1 MKSVLIALRDL
12 RIGGIEKSAITL
24 MKFLKEIGYYIT
36 LVLEEIKGELLDEIE
51 KSVKSVK
58 IIQFKPS
65 NIKIKII
72 RKTINLF
79 KQIKFKLK
87 HKNRF
92 DVSISYATYSKPDSY
107 VARQASK
114 NSILWCHANYLE
126 LFENNKHDV
135 EKFFEEIH
143 YEEFSKIV
151 FVAKSAMN
159 SFKDIFPNEKNVYY
173 CNNLIDV
180 NDIYEKANQKIHI
193 HYNRETTTF
202 LNIGRHDEKQ
212 KKLTRIIKAA
222 SLLKRENY
230 KFRIIFVG
238 SGEDTKKYQDLVKK
252 YKLQKNIIFEGT
264 KVNPYPYYQISDCV
278 ILSSDY
284 EGYPVV
290 FLESYLFNLPII
302 TTDVSDY
309 RDILQGR
316 GIVTSKNTKSIY
328 QSMKK
333 FIEKGYVIKKE
344 FDSREYNRK
353 IENKLKEILKNS

>member
-24 MKFLKEIGYYIT
+24 IKFLKDNGYNVT
-36 LVLEEIKGELLDEIE
+36 LVLEEKKGELFDKIE
-51 KSVKSVK
+51 NSVK
-58 IIQFKPS
+58 IVQFKPS
-65 NIKIKII
+65 NFKIRII
-72 RKTINLF
+72 RKILNCF
-79 KQIKFKLK
+79 KQNCFKLK
-87 HKNRF
+87 YRNKF
-92 DVSISYATYSKPDSY
+92 EVSISFATYSKPASY
-107 VARQASK
+107 VARVASK

-126 LFENNKHDV
+126 LFKNNKADV
-135 EKFFEEIH
+135 KKFFEEIH
-143 YEEFSKIV
+143 YEEFSKMV
-151 FVAKSAMN
+151 FVAKSAME
-159 SFKDIFPNEKNVYY
+159 SFKDVFPNKKNVYY

-180 NDIYEKANQKIHI
+180 NEIYEKAKEKISI

-238 SGEDTKKYQDLVKK
+238 SGEDTKKYKDLVKK
-252 YKLQKNIIFEGT
+252 YKLQKNVIFEGT

-316 GIVTSKNTKSIY
+316 GFVTSKNTKAIY

-344 FDSREYNRK
+344 FDSRKYNEK
-353 IENKLKEILKNS
+353 TKNKLKEILKNS